1 MKQTATPKI
10 SPMAEPTTKPALAE
24 ALERVGDRWS
34 LLIVN
39 SLRGGPRRFN
49 DLAGDVAGIS
59 PNILSARLKQLES
72 HGIVVARPYSDKPVR
87 VSYEL
92 SAAGK
97 ELAGALRMLAHWAG
111 ATAGEAPTHRACGTP
126 LDVRWYC
133 PTCARTVADPEDPE
147 TRLL

>member
-1 MKQTATPKI
+1 MPD
-10 SPMAEPTTKPALAE
+10 PGTKPALAD

-34 LLIVN
+34 LLIVH
-39 SLRGGPRRFN
+39 SLLGGPRRFN
-49 DLAGDVAGIS
+49 DLASEVPGIS
-59 PNILSARLKQLES
+59 PNVLSARLKQLEG

-87 VSYEL
+87 VDYEL

-111 ATAGEAPTHRACGTP
+111 AGADVAPTHRACGTP

-133 PTCARTVADPEDPE
+133 PTCARTVEDPEDPE
-147 TRLL
+147 TRFL